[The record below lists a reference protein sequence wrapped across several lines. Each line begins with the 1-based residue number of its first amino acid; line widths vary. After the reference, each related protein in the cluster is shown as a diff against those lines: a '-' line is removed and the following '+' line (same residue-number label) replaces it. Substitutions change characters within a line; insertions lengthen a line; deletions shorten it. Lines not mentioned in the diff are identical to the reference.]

1 MTPIVS
7 IFIFLFA
14 IMGIIFVLRKGKA
27 ENGNNQGPQSGSSAE
42 SSSIVSSVAEVFS
55 KRKNDFVN
63 ARKAVAK
70 SRFAIVPLLET
81 APVTKNFVGRKNI
94 LTDIFSRIGRGPVL
108 IGLYGSH
115 GVGKTTFGG
124 VIVNNLLKKYREEPI
139 YIDMQG
145 SSGNPLLPDEVM
157 TRVLN
162 LLRPAENFP
171 ESESKRVQ
179 LYTRLLQRRKVVLF
193 LDNVSNSQILKSL
206 MPPNNCA
213 LVVTSLKPLSIPNM
227 ISKKLNPL
235 DTADAHNF
243 LLKISPRTGFW
254 VNEISNLCSNMP
266 QALVLAGKYV
276 ANYHN
281 QDCAK
286 YLESLRQGLKQ
297 LQSQSG
303 DAAQKS
309 MEVVLNI
316 SYRSVS
322 EKVARVLRKLV
333 LFPETFDR
341 KAAIFLCE
349 DSDNE
354 NLINLLALGLLS
366 HNEKTNRFYFHPQVR
381 RFLTLRLK
389 DGEQALAEKRFA
401 AYFLTVIIA
410 AGEFYAEGGK
420 SRDQGLNLFD
430 VEWENI
436 KKGQAWAKA
445 NSEQDN
451 EADNLCLS
459 YAEAGTSLLGHRKSP
474 AECVQW
480 FQPALDSA
488 KRLNESEAE
497 GKYLLLLGTNH
508 IQLNQGEEALG
519 HLEEALKISRQS
531 EDSGTE
537 RRALGQL
544 GLAHLSLG
552 KPHRAI
558 EFLEKELELLD
569 SSGETEGQE
578 FTLETLGRIYFEVGD
593 TDQAIEYY
601 KKELR
606 QVVACK
612 NTKRQGRIFGDLGK
626 VYGFL
631 NDHENAVEYFD
642 KGLALIKNS
651 GDKKEEIILLGK
663 IGEAYTKGEK
673 YNQALTYFQQGLALA
688 QVLKDQRSVALMT
701 EHMGHCYFKS
711 GNHREAIDS
720 FQQALVQYQKSGD
733 KAREGETLW
742 GLAQATGQS
751 EKIPEA
757 IRLAEEALALY
768 RKIKR
773 LNGDTGKTIEKYLKE
788 WEEKIGVAASK
799 DVEENIV
806 PKKPEEISD

>member
-1 MTPIVS
+1 MTPTLS
-7 IFIFLFA
+7 ILIFSFA
-14 IMGIIFVLRKGKA
+14 IFGIFAVLQKGKG
-27 ENGNNQGPQSGSSAE
+27 ENSDERGPQSGSSTE
-42 SSSIVSSVAEVFS
+42 SSSIVSSITEVFS
-55 KRKNDFVN
+55 KRKEDFVN
-63 ARKAVAK
+63 ASKAVSK
-70 SRFAIVPLLET
+70 SRFAIVPLLKT
-81 APVTKNFVGRKNI
+81 APITKNFVGRKNI
-94 LTDIFSRIGRGPVL
+94 LTDIFSRIGRGQVL
-108 IGLYGSH
+108 VGLYGSH
-115 GVGKTTFGG
+115 GAGKTTFGG
-124 VIVNNLLKKYREEPI
+124 VIVDNLLKKYREEPI

-145 SSGNPLLPDEVM
+145 SSGNPLSPEEVM
-157 TRVLN
+157 IRVLS
-162 LLRPAENFP
+162 LLRPAEKFP
-171 ESESKRVQ
+171 ETESKRIQ
-179 LYTRLLQRRKVVLF
+179 LYTTLLQRRKVVLF
-193 LDNVSNSQILKSL
+193 LDNVSNSQTLKSL
-206 MPPNNCA
+206 LPPNNCA
-213 LVVTSLKPLSIPNM
+213 LVVTSLKPLSLPNM

-254 VNEISNLCSNMP
+254 VNEISSLCSNMP

-276 ANYHN
+276 ATYQN

-341 KAAIFLCE
+341 KAATFLCE

-381 RFLTLRLK
+381 RFLTLRMK

-420 SRDQGLNLFD
+420 SGDQGLNLFD

-436 KKGQAWAKA
+436 KKGQAWAKT
-445 NSEQDN
+445 NSEQDD

-459 YAEAGTSLLGHRKSP
+459 YAEAGISLLGHRKSP

-480 FQPALDSA
+480 FQAALDSA

-497 GKYLLLLGTNH
+497 GKYLLLLGINH
-508 IQLNQGEEALG
+508 TQLNQGEQALG
-519 HLEEALKISRQS
+519 HLEEALKISKQS
-531 EDSGTE
+531 KDLVTE

-558 EFLEKELELLD
+558 EFLEKELELLEN
-569 SSGETEGQE
+569 SEESEGQE

-601 KKELR
+601 KKELSLA
-606 QVVACK
+606 VARK
-612 NTKRQGRIFGDLGK
+612 DTKRQGRIFGDLGK
-626 VYGFL
+626 VYGYL
-631 NDHENAVEYFD
+631 KDHENAIEYFD
-642 KGLALIKNS
+642 KGLALVKNS
-651 GDKKEEIILLGK
+651 GDKKGEILLLGK

-673 YNQALTYFQQGLALA
+673 FKQALTYFQQGLALA
-688 QVLKDQRSVALMT
+688 QVLKDKKSVALMI
-701 EHMGHCYFKS
+701 EEMGHCYLKS
-711 GNHREAIDS
+711 GNHREAMVNY
-720 FQQALVQYQKSGD
+720 QQALVQYRKSGD
-733 KAREGETLW
+733 KAKEGETLW
-742 GLAQATGQS
+742 GLAQATRQS
-751 EKIPEA
+751 EQIPEA
-757 IRLAEEALALY
+757 IRLAEEALVLY

-773 LNGDTGKTIEKYLKE
+773 LNSDTRKTIEKHLKE
-788 WEEKIGVAASK
+788 WEEKAEVTASQ
-799 DVEENIV
+799 DVEEKPAPQN
-806 PKKPEEISD
+806 PEEVPD